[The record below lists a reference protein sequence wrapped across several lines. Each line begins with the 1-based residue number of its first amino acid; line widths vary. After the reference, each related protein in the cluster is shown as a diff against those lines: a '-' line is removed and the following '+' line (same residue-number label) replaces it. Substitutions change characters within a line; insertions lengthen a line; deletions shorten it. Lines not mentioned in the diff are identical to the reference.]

1 MSHWTSKALGKTTYP
16 IKAGTN
22 HSAEISH
29 QVVEP
34 LACVIQPSSH
44 KGTKRWATKP
54 PRHRATKPLSH
65 RATEPQATKQDSNM
79 PRDLSDFLLVLG
91 LLVGSPVCSFA
102 LGGRVC
108 STAPRRKPGW
118 RFTAGFK
125 YPCNSKCCRNSLS
138 HFYGFLSV
146 FCENWY
152 RNERYYRFVIK
163 SHDFDI

>member
-29 QVVEP
+29 HLVEP
-34 LACVIQPSSH
+34 LACIIQPSSH

-65 RATEPQATKQDSNM
+65 RATELQATKQDSNM

-108 STAPRRKPGW
+108 STAPGGNQVDGLPPAPSVLLLSNTPAVIRKAEDLFPVRRVIRK
-118 RFTAGFK
+118 
-125 YPCNSKCCRNSLS
+125 LS
-138 HFYGFLSV
+138 S
-146 FCENWY
+146 
-152 RNERYYRFVIK
+152 
-163 SHDFDI
+163 